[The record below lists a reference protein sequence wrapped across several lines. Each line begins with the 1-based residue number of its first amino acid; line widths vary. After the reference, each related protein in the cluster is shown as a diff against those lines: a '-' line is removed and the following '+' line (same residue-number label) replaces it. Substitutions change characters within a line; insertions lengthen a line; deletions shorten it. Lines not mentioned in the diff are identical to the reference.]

1 METIEQQEV
10 QQDIQRVDVEQI
22 DGPAFS
28 PAEYSQRLERTRQVM
43 AQRGIDVLL
52 VAAPDNINYLCGY
65 DGWSFYMPQ
74 VLIVDLEEEQPTW
87 IGRESDA
94 AGTRFTTY
102 LPPQNVVGYPEH
114 YVHARDRH
122 AMSHVAEVLLAQGRG
137 RTTVAVDMDSFY
149 FTPRA
154 LETLRRD
161 LPDARIVDADRLVN
175 WVRVVKSEAEIAY
188 MRAAGRL
195 ADKAMAAAI
204 ESVRPGARQC
214 DVAAAIYHAKVAG
227 HPAHEGDHTAI
238 APLVMV
244 GERSAAPHIGWTA
257 APIERGQNTMI
268 ELAGCYKRYHCPLA
282 RTIYLG
288 TPPDKVRRVADALGE
303 GVEATL
309 AAVQPGM
316 TGAEVEAVWRRTI
329 ARYGLEKPSRLGY
342 SIGIAYP
349 PDWGEGT
356 ISLRPEETTVLEP
369 NMTFHLMPGIWLD
382 DFGVET
388 SQSFRVTEDGCEALS
403 STPREFIVKD

>member
-1 METIEQQEV
+1 METIERQNVE
-10 QQDIQRVDVEQI
+10 RVDLERI

-28 PAEYSQRLERTRQVM
+28 PAEYAHRLGRTREVM

-74 VLIVDLEEEQPTW
+74 VLIVDIEAEQPIW
-87 IGRESDA
+87 IGRASDA
-94 AGTRFTTY
+94 AGARFTTY
-102 LPPQNVVGYPEH
+102 LPDDRVIGYPEH

-122 AMSHVAEVLLAQGRG
+122 AMSHVAQVMVDHGRSKG
-137 RTTVAVDMDSFY
+137 TVAIDMDSFY
-149 FTPRA
+149 LTPRA
-154 LETLRRD
+154 LDTLRRD
-161 LPDARIVDADRLVN
+161 LPDCQIVDADRLVN
-175 WVRVVKSEAEIAY
+175 WVRVIKSDAEIAY
-188 MRAAGRL
+188 MRKAGQL
-195 ADKAMAAAI
+195 ADEAMRAAVDTI
-204 ESVRPGARQC
+204 RPGARQC

-227 HPAHEGDHTAI
+227 HPEHEGDYTAL

-244 GERSAAPHIGWTA
+244 GERSSAPHIGWTG
-257 APIERGQNTMI
+257 APLEPGQNTMI

-282 RTIYLG
+282 RTVYLG

-309 AAVQPGM
+309 NAIQPGM
-316 TGAEVEAVWRRTI
+316 TGAEVEGVWRHTI

-342 SIGIAYP
+342 SIGVGYP

-356 ISLRPEETTVLEP
+356 ISLRPEETTVLQP

-382 DFGVET
+382 DFGIET
-388 SQSFRVTEDGCEALS
+388 SQSFRVTEDGCESLS
-403 STPREFIVKD
+403 SSPREFIVKD